1 MKASDKLKERTRT
14 AQYRRFLR
22 LANKAADEGKNS
34 ILCIKLEPH
43 TRQIFETEG
52 FMLEDTDWHGNTQTK
67 ISWEQEK

>member
-1 MKASDKLKERTRT
+1 MIKASERLKERTRT

-43 TRQIFETEG
+43 TRQIFEVEG
-52 FMLEDTDWHGNTQTK
+52 FVLSDIDWHGNTQTK
-67 ISWEQEK
+67 ISWE